1 MFIGYRLCLPSK
13 DGTKDGLIWRKS
25 MPAERLTEKK
35 VLEAQPG
42 ISGKTGGP
50 IPRMYNDGKG
60 LLLRVGAAGGKSWIY
75 RYKVGAKA
83 HDIGL
88 GSFDPEKKDGT
99 GEGRHGDG
107 LTLEQARAKAR
118 ELRQHR
124 IRGIDP
130 MAARRR
136 EQAAVTAALHTQADV
151 FTFESVAEKWIER
164 FEKGWSNQH
173 RKDVGSKFRVH
184 VYPVIGEMPIGDV
197 DDDAVLRVLD
207 PGGKWQTKTETMAR
221 VRSQL
226 ENVLSFAMAAQPG
239 RPHGYR
245 PKGDNPAR
253 WDGHLEFSLAK
264 KVDITSPEK
273 FPAMRWQDLPAYMT
287 ELRASDSFVARA
299 LEFTILTAARTEEV
313 LGATWA
319 EIDLEARRW
328 TVPKGRMKAKRDHVV
343 ALSEAAVALLRAL
356 PGDHKPGD
364 LLFVGKHGKLANNSM
379 TRIVEK
385 CIDPKRAGKD
395 KVVPIYTAEDGRR
408 PVVHGFRGTF
418 KTWAKEHD
426 YRDDVVEMALA
437 HKSGD
442 DVAERYT
449 HTELLRHRTRL
460 ADDWA
465 HYCAYGEAADAKVVP
480 FRA

>member
-1 MFIGYRLCLPSK
+1 
-13 DGTKDGLIWRKS
+13 
-25 MPAERLTEKK
+25 MPAERLTEDKA
-35 VLEAQPG
+35 LRAQPG
-42 ISGKTGGP
+42 ISAKSGQK

-60 LLLRVGAAGGKSWIY
+60 LLLRVSATGGKSWIY
-75 RYKVGAKA
+75 RYKIGAKA

-88 GSFDPEKKDGT
+88 GAYDPAIRDGT
-99 GEGRHGDG
+99 RKGEGRDGDG

-124 IRGIDP
+124 TRGTDP
-130 MAARRR
+130 MAIHRR
-136 EQAAVTAALHTQADV
+136 EHAAVAAALQAQSNT
-151 FTFESVAEKWIER
+151 FTFEQVAEKWIER
-164 FEKGWSNQH
+164 FEAGWSAQH
-173 RKDVGSKFRVH
+173 RKDVASKFRVH
-184 VYPVIGEMPIGDV
+184 VYPIIGEMAIGDV

-207 PGGKWQTKTETMAR
+207 PAGKWQAKTETMAR

-264 KVDITSPEK
+264 KVDITAPEK
-273 FPAMRWQDLPAYMT
+273 FPAMRWQDMPAYMS
-287 ELRASDSFVARA
+287 ELRASGSFVART

-319 EIDLEARRW
+319 EVDLERRRW

-343 ALSEAAVALLRAL
+343 ALSEAAVVLLRTL

-364 LLFVGKHGKLANNSM
+364 LLFVGRRGKLANNSM

-385 CIDPKRAGKD
+385 CSYK
-395 KVVPIYTAEDGRR
+395 AEDGRR

-460 ADDWA
+460 AEDWA
-465 HYCAYGEAADAKVVP
+465 HYCAHGEAADAKVVP

>member
-1 MFIGYRLCLPSK
+1 
-13 DGTKDGLIWRKS
+13 
-25 MPAERLTEKK
+25 MPAERLTEDR
-35 VLEAQPG
+35 AQRAKPG
-42 ISGKTGGP
+42 VSGKTGQP
-50 IPRMYNDGKG
+50 IPRMFNDGKG
-60 LLLRVGAAGGKSWIY
+60 LLLRVSATGGKSWVY
-75 RYKVGAKA
+75 RYKVSGKA
-83 HDIGL
+83 HDVGL
-88 GSFDPEKKDGT
+88 GSYDPEIVVERDGRRQRV
-99 GEGRHGDG
+99 GKHGDG
-107 LTLEQARAKAR
+107 LTLDQARAKAR
-118 ELRQHR
+118 ALRQLR
-124 IRGIDP
+124 TAGDDP
-130 MAARRR
+130 LAAQRR
-136 EQAAVTAALHTQADV
+136 AAVKAQAEAV
-151 FTFESVAEKWIER
+151 SNRETFTFEDVAEKWMER
-164 FEKGWSNQH
+164 FEKGWSGQH
-173 RKDVGSKFRVH
+173 RKDVESKFRVH
-184 VYPVIGEMPIGDV
+184 VYPMIGDLLIGDV

-207 PGGKWQTKTETMAR
+207 PAGKWQTKTETMAR

-239 RPHGYR
+239 RPRGYR

-253 WDGHLEFSLAK
+253 WDGHLEFTLAK
-264 KVDITSPEK
+264 KVDITAPEK
-273 FPAMRWQDLPAYMT
+273 FPAMRWQDLPAYMG

-319 EIDLEARRW
+319 EIDLEQRRW

-364 LLFVGKHGKLANNSM
+364 LLFVGRHGKLANNSM

-385 CIDPKRAGKD
+385 CAYR
-395 KVVPIYTAEDGRR
+395 AEDGRR

-465 HYCAYGEAADAKVVP
+465 HYCAHGEAADAKVVP